1 MAQVHDEAIRT
12 HYAELKE
19 RARAAG
25 PLLPGTPGSIVT
37 HKVKS
42 GSYLARAY
50 YVASSKRLED
60 YIGPAES
67 ETLRR
72 AVTERMQFSEWMQE
86 RVVQLR
92 KLGFQVADRETARVL
107 VELHNLGAFEAGL
120 VLVGTLAYM
129 ARLND
134 LGIAAFSSR
143 TRDID
148 VARESRIKLAIQ
160 LEFLGALKATTLPF
174 VEVPGLSPKSPSTS
188 AKLPGA
194 GGLRVDVLTSGARV
208 GAAVIIPELAWHA
221 QAIPFYDFL
230 LKDAEPSAVLAGGH
244 CIPVRIPQ
252 VGRFIWHK
260 LYSSRA
266 RRGEPEKA
274 KKDYQQAVTLTAAM
288 GGEGAMDLK
297 SAFKA
302 APVALRK
309 KLLPGLLGFSR
320 EFKESLP
327 EIEDFLQSLRA
338 QAMAGG

>member
-1 MAQVHDEAIRT
+1 MAHLHDEAIRT

-25 PLLPGTPGSIVT
+25 QLLPGSPGSIVT

-42 GSYLARAY
+42 GSYISRAY
-50 YVASSKRLED
+50 YVAASKRLEE
-60 YIGPAES
+60 YIGPAGNDD
-67 ETLRR
+67 LRN
-72 AVTERMQFSEWMQE
+72 ALTERMQFSEWMQE
-86 RVVQLR
+86 RVAQLR

-134 LGIAAFSSR
+134 LGVAAFSSR

-160 LEFLGALKATTLPF
+160 LEFLKALKATTLPF
-174 VEVPGLSPKSPSTS
+174 VEVPGLSAKSPATS

-194 GGLRVDVLTSGARV
+194 GGLRVDVLTSGTSL
-208 GAAVIIPELAWHA
+208 GAPVVIPEMSWHA

-252 VGRFIWHK
+252 ASRFIWHK

-266 RRGEPEKA
+266 RRGESEKA
-274 KKDYQQAVTLTAAM
+274 MKDYQQAVTLTAAL
-288 GGEGAMDLK
+288 GGEGATELRA
-297 SAFKA
+297 AFRA
-302 APVALRK
+302 APLVLRK
-309 KLLPGLLGFSR
+309 KLAPQLLGFSR

-327 EIEDFLQSLRA
+327 EVEELLLKLRT
-338 QAMAGG
+338 

>member
-1 MAQVHDEAIRT
+1 MQYLHDEAIRT

-25 PLLPGTPGSIVT
+25 QLLPGTPGSIVT
-37 HKVKS
+37 HKVKG
-42 GSYLARAY
+42 GSYLSRAY

-60 YIGPAES
+60 YIGPAEN
-67 ETLRR
+67 EDLRS
-72 AVTERMQFSEWMQE
+72 ALTERMQFSQWMRE
-86 RVVQLR
+86 RVTQLR
-92 KLGFQVADRETARVL
+92 KLGFQVADSETARVL

-148 VARESRIKLAIQ
+148 VARESRVKLAIQ
-160 LEFLGALKATTLPF
+160 LEFLNTLKATALPF
-174 VEVPGLSPKSPSTS
+174 VEVPGLTPRSPSTS

-194 GGLRVDVLTSGARV
+194 GGLRIDVLTSGV
-208 GAAVIIPELAWHA
+208 SLGTPVVIPELSWHA
-221 QAIPFYDFL
+221 QAIPFYDYL
-230 LKDAEPSAVLAGGH
+230 LKDAEPGAVLAGGH

-252 VGRFIWHK
+252 ASRFVWHK
-260 LYSSRA
+260 LYSSRS

-274 KKDYQQAVTLTAAM
+274 KKDYRQAVTLTAAL
-288 GGEGAMDLK
+288 GGDESTELMA
-297 SAFKA
+297 AFKE

-309 KLLPGLLGFSR
+309 KLAPALLAFAR
-320 EFKESLP
+320 EFKTSMP
-327 EIEDFLQSLRA
+327 EVEEVLQALRR
-338 QAMAGG
+338 

>member
-1 MAQVHDEAIRT
+1 VITVQRLHDDTLRT

-37 HKVKS
+37 HKVKA
-42 GSYLARAY
+42 GSYLSRAY
-50 YVASSKRLED
+50 YVASSRRLEE
-60 YIGPAES
+60 YIGPSDNE
-67 ETLRR
+67 ELRR
-72 AVTERMQFSEWMQE
+72 TVAERMEFAEWMQT
-86 RVVQLR
+86 RVSQLR

-107 VELHNLGAFEAGL
+107 VELHNVGAFAAGL

-134 LGIAAFSSR
+134 LGVAAFSSR

-174 VEVPGLSPKSPSTS
+174 VEVPGLTPRSPPTS

-194 GGLRVDVLTSGARV
+194 GGLRIDVLTSGTRL
-208 GAAVIIPELAWHA
+208 GAPVTIPELSWHA
-221 QAIPFYDFL
+221 QAIPFYDYL

-244 CIPVRIPQ
+244 CVPVRIPQ
-252 VGRFIWHK
+252 AGRFIWHK

-274 KKDYQQAVTLTAAM
+274 KKDYQQAVTLTAGLAQDAA
-288 GGEGAMDLK
+288 EELK
-297 SAFKA
+297 AAFKA
-302 APVALRK
+302 APVSLRD
-309 KLLPGLLGFSR
+309 KLAPGIQSFSR
-320 EFKESLP
+320 EFKDELP
-327 EIEDFLQSLRA
+327 EIHEALQALRK
-338 QAMAGG
+338 